1 MLLGSKAAGYG
12 HIQDPRFRYGRHCYS
27 PKFPQHSRLSLWE
40 AAPQWR
46 CIQWT
51 LEPPYYPPVFRKL
64 RRIRRLDKRGEGDR
78 NRIPHFQVSVAE
90 GVTDRSPNQL
100 LEMLEIA
107 FHVPKLRTW
116 PIARSITHDDSIGLA
131 HLNCLNL
138 AGKWSFLDPKWT
150 AVESIGP

>member
-64 RRIRRLDKRGEGDR
+64 RRIRRLDKRGEG
-78 NRIPHFQVSVAE
+78 I
-90 GVTDRSPNQL
+90 
-100 LEMLEIA
+100 EIA
-107 FHVPKLRTW
+107 SLTSKSQWRKALPTAPRT
-116 PIARSITHDDSIGLA
+116 
-131 HLNCLNL
+131 NC
-138 AGKWSFLDPKWT
+138 
-150 AVESIGP
+150 